1 MMNAR
6 NKRIL
11 VVIVGILVL
20 CLVGAAIGWGRISIA
35 GPVGAGRTA
44 KLLCSNVFISG
55 RTPEDVFAEELADV
69 ADFVN
74 TGVDYERQQVTAAL
88 GPFERRAVYRK
99 GLGCTVVNPESGE
112 VVGQPMDM
120 DDASSS
126 AIQEGA
132 PWPAGNVVSLD
143 ELPPEVDEGKLSSAL
158 DAAFAEPDPEL
169 PVKTRAVVV
178 VYDGQI
184 IAERYAP
191 GFSEDTPMISWS
203 MAKSF
208 ANAVVGILIGQD
220 KLTLDEPAPVPEW
233 SDPDDERRAI
243 TLDQLLRMSSGL
255 SFDESYGAFSEVSV
269 MLFDRGDTAAYAAA
283 MPLTEE
289 PDNVWHY
296 SSGTSNIISRI
307 ARDAVGG
314 TVQDALEFPRRA
326 LFEPLG
332 MNSAVFEPDSSGT
345 FVGSSFV
352 QAAARDYARFGLLYL
367 QDGVWQGERLLP
379 EGWVAYSTTPTPNAP
394 QGQYGAQWWLNA
406 GSEANERDRKWP
418 ELPPDIFWADGHDG
432 QFIVVI
438 PSHDLVLVRL
448 GFTLDEGAWD
458 LGAFISD
465 MLLAVPEAG

>member
-1 MMNAR
+1 MKTQTTR
-6 NKRIL
+6 GLI
-11 VVIVGILVL
+11 VIAGTLVL
-20 CLVGAAIGWGRISIA
+20 CLVGAAIGWNRISIA
-35 GPVGAGRTA
+35 GPVGAGRAA
-44 KLLCSNVFISG
+44 KLLCSNVFVSG
-55 RTPEDVFAEELADV
+55 RTPEDVFAEELADM
-69 ADFVN
+69 AGTIN
-74 TGVDYERQQVTAAL
+74 TDVDYEQQQVTAVL
-88 GPFERRAVYRK
+88 GPFERRAVYRR
-99 GLGCTVVNPESGE
+99 GLGCTVVDPNSGE
-112 VVGQPMDM
+112 VAGQPITM

-126 AIQEGA
+126 ALQEGA
-132 PWPAGNVVSLD
+132 PWPVGNVVSLD
-143 ELPPEVDEGKLSSAL
+143 DLSPEVDEARLASAL

-208 ANAVVGILIGQD
+208 ANALVGILVGQG
-220 KLTLDEPAPVPEW
+220 KLSLDGPAPVPEW
-233 SDPDDERRAI
+233 SDPDDERQAI

-255 SFDESYGAFSEVSV
+255 AFDESYGAFSEVSV

-289 PDNVWHY
+289 PDSVWHY

-307 ARDAVGG
+307 ARDGVEG
-314 TVQDALEFPRRA
+314 TAQDALEFPRRA
-326 LFEPLG
+326 LFNPIG
-332 MNSAVFEPDSSGT
+332 MGSAVFEPDASGT

-352 QAAARDYARFGLLYL
+352 QAIARDYARFGLLYL
-367 QDGVWQGERLLP
+367 QDGMWFGDRVLP

-406 GSEANERDRKWP
+406 GTASDEMDRPWP

-438 PSHDLVLVRL
+438 PSHELVLVRL
-448 GFTLDEGAWD
+448 GFTPDKGAWD
-458 LGAFISD
+458 LGAFIGD
-465 MLLAVPEAG
+465 ILEVVPGEG

>member
-1 MMNAR
+1 M
-6 NKRIL
+6 
-11 VVIVGILVL
+11 
-20 CLVGAAIGWGRISIA
+20 SIA
-35 GPVGAGRTA
+35 GPVGAGRAA
-44 KLLCSNVFISG
+44 KILCSNVFVSG
-55 RTPEDVFAEELADV
+55 GTEEDIFAEELADMAGYIN
-69 ADFVN
+69 AD
-74 TGVDYERQQVTAAL
+74 VDFEQQQVTAVM
-88 GPFERRAVYRK
+88 GPFERRAVYRE
-99 GLGCTVVNPESGE
+99 GLGCTIVDPDSGD
-112 VVGQPMDM
+112 VVGQ
-120 DDASSS
+120 
-126 AIQEGA
+126 AIATDEVLTSTLQEGA
-132 PWPAGNVVSLD
+132 PWPVGDVVSLD
-143 ELPPEVDEGKLSSAL
+143 ELPPEVDEAKLASAL

-184 IAERYAP
+184 IAERYAR
-191 GFSEDTPMISWS
+191 GFSEETPMISWS

-208 ANAVVGILIGQD
+208 ANALVGILVGQD
-220 KLTLDEPAPVPEW
+220 KLSLDEPAPVPEW

-269 MLFDRGDTAAYAAA
+269 MLFDRADTAAYAAA

-314 TVQDALEFPRRA
+314 TAQDGLEFPRRA
-326 LFEPLG
+326 LFDPIG
-332 MNSAVFEPDSSGT
+332 MDSAVFEPDASGT
-345 FVGSSFV
+345 FVGASFV
-352 QAAARDYARFGLLYL
+352 QATARDYARFGLLYL

-379 EGWVAYSTTPTPNAP
+379 EGRVTYTTTPTPNAL

-406 GSEANERDRKWP
+406 GSEASEKDRKWP
-418 ELPPDIFWADGHDG
+418 ELPPDIFYADGHDG

-448 GFTLDEGAWD
+448 GFTPDEGAWD
-458 LGAFISD
+458 LGAFIGD
-465 MLLAVPEAG
+465 MLEAMPEEG

>member
-1 MMNAR
+1 MIA
-6 NKRIL
+6 
-11 VVIVGILVL
+11 GILVL
-20 CLVGAAIGWGRISIA
+20 CLVGAAIGWNRVSIA

-44 KLLCSNVFISG
+44 KLLCSNVFVSG
-55 RTPEDVFAEELADV
+55 RTPEDVFAEELADMAGTIN
-69 ADFVN
+69 AD
-74 TGVDYERQQVTAAL
+74 VDYERQQVTAVM
-88 GPFERRAVYRK
+88 GPFERRAVYRE
-99 GLGCTVVNPESGE
+99 GLGCTVVDPDSGG
-112 VVGQPMDM
+112 VAGQPIAMDVVS
-120 DDASSS
+120 AG
-126 AIQEGA
+126 AIQEEE
-132 PWPAGNVVSLD
+132 PWPVGNLVSLD
-143 ELPPEVDEGKLSSAL
+143 DLPPEVDEAKLAAAL

-203 MAKSF
+203 MAKSLT
-208 ANAVVGILIGQD
+208 NTLVGILVGQG
-220 KLTLDEPAPVPEW
+220 KLSLDEPAPVPEW
-233 SDPDDERRAI
+233 SDPDDERRSI

-289 PDNVWHY
+289 PDSVWHY

-307 ARDAVGG
+307 VRNAVGG

-326 LFEPLG
+326 RFNPIG
-332 MNSAVFEPDSSGT
+332 MGSAVFEPDASGT

-352 QAAARDYARFGLLYL
+352 QATARDYARFGLLYL
-367 QDGVWQGERLLP
+367 QDGMWFGDRVLP
-379 EGWVAYSTTPTPNAP
+379 EGWVAYSKTPTPTAP

-406 GSEANERDRKWP
+406 DTKANDKDRKWP

-432 QFIVVI
+432 QFIVVV
-438 PSHDLVLVRL
+438 PSHNMVLVRL
-448 GFTLDEGAWD
+448 GFTPDKGTWD
-458 LGAFISD
+458 LGAFIGD
-465 MLLAVPEAG
+465 MLEAVPEEDSLASVPVG